1 MNKRKKNRDKFNPG
15 LSVNRPSNNSAL
27 KSKEQLLLLCFALC
41 YFIAGA
47 KQAIVKACGEGWG
60 WPTWG
65 GFAQKGYL
73 FQASGTS
80 KGQGFRS
87 FWSVKRP
94 RRADRCI
101 LWLRETQS
109 QEKSSDFVTYSY
121 FTVSAFTAGIPFVKR
136 RYKIAVPFLP
146 KVV

>member
-87 FWSVKRP
+87 VWSVKRP
-94 RRADRCI
+94 RRAFYGCEKLRVKKKVLI
-101 LWLRETQS
+101 LRLIPILQS
-109 QEKSSDFVTYSY
+109 VHLQQRYHLSKE
-121 FTVSAFTAGIPFVKR
+121 GIR
-136 RYKIAVPFLP
+136 
-146 KVV
+146 